1 MENIR
6 EVDGFQE
13 AGGEKGR
20 GKRESGPRQT
30 SEGKQKLMKQDVTI
44 DGSLH
49 PSKHG
54 TLAGPVL
61 FPPRFLSCFL
71 SPPLTRNHKMC

>member
-1 MENIR
+1 MR
-6 EVDGFQE
+6 EEDGFQE
-13 AGGEKGR
+13 AGGGKGR
-20 GKRESGPRQT
+20 GKRETGPRQT

-54 TLAGPVL
+54 TVAGCTLTPIL
-61 FPPRFLSCFL
+61 FLSRYVSL
-71 SPPLTRNHKMC
+71 SNNKLQNLQLPY

>member
-6 EVDGFQE
+6 GEDGFQE
-13 AGGEKGR
+13 AGGGK
-20 GKRESGPRQT
+20 GKRKRETGPRQT

-54 TLAGPVL
+54 TL
-61 FPPRFLSCFL
+61 
-71 SPPLTRNHKMC
+71 H